1 MEYKITVNVTQKDYM
16 DFNADYFKSSKSF
29 IVCLAIC
36 VVFLLFES
44 YTSILAK
51 GWSAGLI
58 SCLLSLIPLALF
70 IVFMLIFLPLKMKS
84 LYKSDKA
91 VQEPQELTLSEDK
104 INGMNA
110 RGTFVYSASEID
122 KVRLGKKVIALFV
135 SKQKA
140 VLIPRHC
147 FASKDEE
154 VAVVEFIKARY
165 MKNKNGKK

>member
-29 IVCLAIC
+29 IVCIAIC
-36 VVFLLFES
+36 VVFLLFEF
-44 YTSILAK
+44 YTSIAAR
-51 GWSAGLI
+51 GWSAGLM
-58 SCLLSLIPLALF
+58 SCLSALIPFAILV
-70 IVFMLIFLPLKMKS
+70 VFMLVFLPLKKKS
-84 LYKSDKA
+84 LYKSDKDI
-91 VQEPQELTLSEDK
+91 QEPQELTLSEDK
-104 INGMNA
+104 INGVNA

-154 VAVVEFIKARY
+154 AHIVEFIK
-165 MKNKNGKK
+165 KNYVKK